1 MKKDYNGKL
10 NLYALLQDYK
20 GIDKNENSIVS
31 WFGRDNLSY
40 LFMGD
45 CGNEGEKQLLQD
57 YDDLPCDFLKL
68 GHHGSNSGSSMEFLH
83 QMKPRYALIS
93 VGFDNRYGHPAKEVL
108 LRLQQERIPYF
119 CTAEDGAIVIRSV
132 SVFKYLR
139 TAQNDFVIINDR

>member
-45 CGNEGEKQLLQD
+45 CGNEGENN
-57 YDDLPCDFLKL
+57 YFRIMMICRVTFL
-68 GHHGSNSGSSMEFLH
+68 NS
-83 QMKPRYALIS
+83 
-93 VGFDNRYGHPAKEVL
+93 
-108 LRLQQERIPYF
+108 
-119 CTAEDGAIVIRSV
+119 VIMAVTVVRQWS
-132 SVFKYLR
+132 FFIR
-139 TAQNDFVIINDR
+139 